1 MARSPIKRRSQRNKT
16 TERAVSVGVGV
27 DREEGLGLGG
37 WTKFEKGG
45 LGNVGGGLHKI
56 RGLGPLCRHC

>member
-45 LGNVGGGLHKI
+45 LGNFTFKLYI
-56 RGLGPLCRHC
+56 FSRYLSQ

>member
-45 LGNVGGGLHKI
+45 LGNIGGGGVFIK
-56 RGLGPLCRHC
+56 